1 MGLRRSVIHGILLG
15 FPFFA
20 VYIYRTIYRAN
31 YFSGTADFVHFQ
43 LTFGALAALC
53 AYLFLYKCVVA
64 PLWDFI
70 RHGTKQRVLH
80 VNSIFIIPNHYFPYC
95 GSMMKTSSYP
105 EPLAFPGDIP
115 EFDLKKDRLEVRLLE
130 KSRLIVS
137 VRILHDYHRPWNKTT
152 HLRVS
157 IATSSMKACK

>member
-53 AYLFLYKCVVA
+53 AYLFLYKCVVV

-70 RHGTKQRVLH
+70 RHGTKQRVADH
-80 VNSIFIIPNHYFPYC
+80 HFFNEFRIHF
-95 GSMMKTSSYP
+95 
-105 EPLAFPGDIP
+105 LAAI
-115 EFDLKKDRLEVRLLE
+115 
-130 KSRLIVS
+130 
-137 VRILHDYHRPWNKTT
+137 HRP
-152 HLRVS
+152 
-157 IATSSMKACK
+157 

>member
-53 AYLFLYKCVVA
+53 AYLFLYKCVVV

-70 RHGTKQRVLH
+70 RHGT
-80 VNSIFIIPNHYFPYC
+80 
-95 GSMMKTSSYP
+95 T
-105 EPLAFPGDIP
+105 
-115 EFDLKKDRLEVRLLE
+115 
-130 KSRLIVS
+130 
-137 VRILHDYHRPWNKTT
+137 
-152 HLRVS
+152 S
-157 IATSSMKACK
+157 IACKQYIYNS

>member
-1 MGLRRSVIHGILLG
+1 MGLRRSIISGIIWG
-15 FPFFA
+15 FPVVA
-20 VYIYRTIYRAN
+20 VYVYRTIHRAR
-31 YFSGTADFVHFQ
+31 YFSEMINFVHFQ
-43 LTFGALAALC
+43 LTFCSFAALC
-53 AYLFLYKCVVA
+53 AYLFLYKLVVV

-137 VRILHDYHRPWNKTT
+137 VRILHDYHRP
-152 HLRVS
+152 
-157 IATSSMKACK
+157 

>member
-53 AYLFLYKCVVA
+53 AYLFCINVWLFRYGILY
-64 PLWDFI
+64 
-70 RHGTKQRVLH
+70 GMGQS
-80 VNSIFIIPNHYFPYC
+80 NEYC
-95 GSMMKTSSYP
+95 M
-105 EPLAFPGDIP
+105 
-115 EFDLKKDRLEVRLLE
+115 
-130 KSRLIVS
+130 
-137 VRILHDYHRPWNKTT
+137 
-152 HLRVS
+152 
-157 IATSSMKACK
+157 

>member
-53 AYLFLYKCVVA
+53 AYLFLYKCVVV

-80 VNSIFIIPNHYFPYC
+80 VNSIFTMNEQT
-95 GSMMKTSSYP
+95 MKT
-105 EPLAFPGDIP
+105 AQ
-115 EFDLKKDRLEVRLLE
+115 
-130 KSRLIVS
+130 
-137 VRILHDYHRPWNKTT
+137 
-152 HLRVS
+152 S
-157 IATSSMKACK
+157 IAKEENYSVVNCCLSRNFIP

>member
-20 VYIYRTIYRAN
+20 VYIYRTIDRAN

-53 AYLFLYKCVVA
+53 AYLFLYKCVVV

-115 EFDLKKDRLEVRLLE
+115 EFDLRKR
-130 KSRLIVS
+130 
-137 VRILHDYHRPWNKTT
+137 
-152 HLRVS
+152 
-157 IATSSMKACK
+157 

>member
-1 MGLRRSVIHGILLG
+1 M
-15 FPFFA
+15 
-20 VYIYRTIYRAN
+20 
-31 YFSGTADFVHFQ
+31 
-43 LTFGALAALC
+43 
-53 AYLFLYKCVVA
+53 VV

-70 RHGTKQRVLH
+70 RHGTKQRALH

-137 VRILHDYHRPWNKTT
+137 VRILHDYHRP
-152 HLRVS
+152 
-157 IATSSMKACK
+157 

>member
-1 MGLRRSVIHGILLG
+1 MGLRRSVIHGILLR

-20 VYIYRTIYRAN
+20 VYIYRTLYRAN

-53 AYLFLYKCVVA
+53 AYLFLYKCVVV

-137 VRILHDYHRPWNKTT
+137 VRILHDYHRP
-152 HLRVS
+152 
-157 IATSSMKACK
+157 